1 MKTIVLSDHTGD
13 MIAMQERQNN
23 RGYDIEMARYESAT
37 AELEKRI
44 EGEYASRMSAYRQ
57 ELVDWNAMSWVRKL
71 VDGISKWR
79 VLFLLCIVVMVGCAF
94 AYAAMPGNWTVL
106 LGIPATA
113 GFIALF
119 FPTRV
124 PRQPSREKISM
135 RWLAPARPERMESS
149 DEELV
154 WQAGN
159 EGERR
164 VASHLSSLLD
174 DDWTLISGY
183 RGPGGEVDQILVG
196 PRGVCAMET
205 KYLNGTVFVNGDSWK
220 LDKYD
225 NYGNRVESGRA
236 IEDRRGR
243 SPSEQ
248 VNGAVKPLERFLSKR
263 GPVKRISRTVILTH
277 DKSRVG
283 RVRGKTV
290 DYVGTLDDLDVDR
303 LFPRRTPRLDPEAA
317 MSVVQRIQGDHEYHR
332 KRSSNRSRRPGRP
345 GRRRGWSR
353 RR

>member
-13 MIAMQERQNN
+13 MIALQERQNN
-23 RGYDIEMARYESAT
+23 PEYHLEMARYETAN

-44 EGEYASRMSAYRQ
+44 EDEYESRMTAYRQ
-57 ELVDWNAMSWVRKL
+57 ELLDWNALSWLRKL
-71 VDGISKWR
+71 ADGIYKWR
-79 VLFLLCIVVMVGCAF
+79 VLFLLCIVVMVACAF
-94 AYAAMPGNWTVL
+94 AYLAMPGNWEVL
-106 LGIPATA
+106 LGIPVTI

-119 FPTRV
+119 FPTRA

-135 RWLAPARPERMESS
+135 RWLEPERPERGEST
-149 DEELV
+149 DEERV

-164 VASHLSSLLD
+164 VTSRLSDLLD
-174 DDWTLISGY
+174 DGWTLISGY

-196 PRGVCAMET
+196 PHGVCAMET
-205 KYLNGTVFVNGDSWK
+205 KFLNGTVYVKGDSWK

-225 NYGNRVESGRA
+225 NYGNRVESDRP

-263 GPVKRISRTVILTH
+263 GAVKRINRVVILTH

-283 RVRGKTV
+283 RVSGRTV
-290 DYVGTLDDLDVDR
+290 DYVGTLDDLNVDR
-303 LFPRRTPRLDPEAA
+303 LFPRRDTRLDRDATT
-317 MSVVQRIQGDHEYHR
+317 SVVRRIQGDHEFHA
-332 KRSSNRSRRPGRP
+332 KRSNNRPRRPNRS

>member
-13 MIAMQERQNN
+13 MIALQERQNN
-23 RGYDIEMARYESAT
+23 PEYHLEMARYESAN
-37 AELEKRI
+37 AELEKRV
-44 EGEYASRMSAYRQ
+44 EKEYESRMSAYRQ

-71 VDGISKWR
+71 ADGISKWR
-79 VLFLLCIVVMVGCAF
+79 VLFLLCIVVMVGCVF
-94 AYAAMPGNWTVL
+94 AYVAMPVNWEVL

-113 GFIALF
+113 GFMALF

-135 RWLAPARPERMESS
+135 RWLEPERPERGEST

-164 VASHLSSLLD
+164 VVSHLSELLD

-205 KYLNGTVFVNGDSWK
+205 KYLNGTVFVSGDSWT

-225 NYGNRVESGRA
+225 NYGNRVESDRA

-248 VNGAVKPLERFLSKR
+248 VNGAVKPLERFLSRR
-263 GPVKRISRTVILTH
+263 GPVKRINRVVVLTH

-283 RVRGKTV
+283 RVSGRTV
-290 DYVGTLDDLDVDR
+290 DYVGTLDDLNVDR
-303 LFPRRTPRLDPEAA
+303 LFPRRDPRLDRDATK
-317 MSVVQRIQGDHEYHR
+317 SVVQRIQGDHEYHR
-332 KRSSNRSRRPGRP
+332 KRTNNRPRRPARS